1 MIWSLLHC
9 NSYMCSNTAWIIA
22 CGKCSVTQYMI
33 KPHDLS
39 CTTWYPLISYVYQ
52 KKTVHKKSIR
62 LWVVFKHISL
72 KWNRKSAK
80 RKSIISL
87 QIYQIEISMAGKLIV
102 LRDTMKANSVAS
114 STDPFSKNFLSMIH
128 LRLIS
133 IYWN

>member
-1 MIWSLLHC
+1 MIWSLLRC
-9 NSYMCSNTAWIIA
+9 NSYMYSNTAWIIA
-22 CGKCSVTQYMI
+22 CEKCSVTQYMI
-33 KPHDLS
+33 EPHDLS
-39 CTTWYPLISYVYQ
+39 WTTWYPLISYVYR
-52 KKTVHKKSIR
+52 KKAIHKKSIR
-62 LWVVFKHISL
+62 LWVVLKPISL

-102 LRDTMKANSVAS
+102 LKDTMKTNSVAS
-114 STDPFSKNFLSMIH
+114 SIDPFSKKFLSMIH